1 MAITCLKLLNSG
13 VIFRLMVTNELDYA
27 FNEVIEM
34 LLNFETYK
42 NQKNYACT
50 YKMLQFVI
58 EPLPGAIPG

>member
-1 MAITCLKLLNSG
+1 
-13 VIFRLMVTNELDYA
+13 MVTNELDYA